1 MFDFHR
7 HINQCI
13 ERENSFYCTS
23 RLEEWNKINKG
34 NSLGLLMKSPIQYN
48 IDSILEELTNK
59 IILNNTYQIGEIGI
73 DKRFNNIDLQVI
85 FLEEC
90 LKIAY
95 KYNRILTIHCVK
107 SYDLLINILAK
118 NQNNM
123 PPLTILHGFSSS
135 LDIAIKLRQLGVLIS
150 INPKFIKTKAFKNI
164 KEFDKLGFLIESDW
178 DYINDY
184 NYQNYFSSFINNL
197 INEDLTNFQEINN
210 EYSSILKNITFN
222 R

>member
-7 HINQCI
+7 HINQS
-13 ERENSFYCTS
+13 RQKENSFYCTS
-23 RLEEWNKINKG
+23 RLDEWNKVDDG
-34 NSLGLLMKSPIQYN
+34 NSLGLLMNSSITYN
-48 IDSILEELTNK
+48 LDSILEELINK
-59 IILNNTYQIGEIGI
+59 ICLNNTYQIGEVGI
-73 DKRFNNIDLQVI
+73 DKRYANIDIQVLFI
-85 FLEEC
+85 EEC
-90 LKIAY
+90 IKIAY

-107 SYDLLINILAK
+107 SYDLLINILTK

-135 LDIAIKLRQLGVLIS
+135 LDIAKKLRQLGVLIS
-150 INPKFIKTKAFKNI
+150 INPKFINNKSFINI

-197 INEDLTNFQEINN
+197 INEGLTNFQEINN
-210 EYSSILKNITFN
+210 EYSTILKNITFN